1 MYDRY
6 FTEHSRKPPMRN
18 RINHENSPTLYKLSH
33 LILRICDL
41 DHYLIKLMLFCDLQH
56 ITTCIYTGLFN
67 IMNQESIKYFFYD
80 KSQRKQNIL

>member
-6 FTEHSRKPPMRN
+6 FRSIRVNASMRN
-18 RINHENSPTLYKLSH
+18 SINHENAPTLYKLSH
-33 LILRICDL
+33 LILRICDF
-41 DHYLIKLMLFCDLQH
+41 DHYLKKLMLFCDLQH